1 MPEHAVDTIHV
12 VFKTHLDLGY
22 TDLANAVYRR
32 YMDDFIPGA
41 LRLAQQMR
49 KRDGEARFV
58 WTTGSWLIDQ
68 FLEHSA
74 PGERRRMEAAIEA
87 GDIVWHALPFTTHTE
102 LMSAELFRFGLSIAR
117 RLDARFGRTTI
128 AAKMTDVPGHTR
140 GIVPLLAEAGVKL
153 LHLGLN
159 EGASV
164 PEVPSVFVWR
174 DEASGRDLLMIYK
187 GQYGG
192 LVRVDGLPDALL
204 VRMTSD
210 NIGPPTPEAVQA
222 TFDELRQQFPGA
234 RVIPSTLDAFA
245 AALEPARGRLPV
257 LTSEI
262 GDTWIHGVA
271 ADPQKVRAL
280 RALLRLQPAIAADER
295 LPEAAKFAFQNGL
308 LCVTEH
314 TWGMDIK
321 VHLRD
326 YSAWTAA
333 EFAAARGG
341 APWQLV
347 ESSWAEQRAY
357 LHAAVRA
364 LEGTRWHAEAARAL
378 EPPPA
383 LTEPSAEAT
392 QERQFSNAQFELG
405 IDGETGAIT
414 HLQTRADGQVWAT
427 AEHPLALFRY
437 ETFDDASY
445 EQFWDEYIRNRDRAE
460 VMDWAQFDY
469 GKPGIAG
476 KTRRIE
482 PAPARLEALYAV
494 HTPDALVLT
503 AALKP
508 PTEWATLY
516 GAPPVLHL
524 ELTLH
529 KQTPAIG
536 VRLAWDDKP
545 ACRLP
550 EAGWLS
556 FVPNAPGAAWQFEKL
571 GQWIDPRDVV
581 RGGNRSLHAVFDRV
595 VCVDGARQL
604 TITTRDAALAAPGAP
619 ALLRFTK
626 ALPEMEGGVHF
637 NLFNNLWGTNFP
649 MWNGG
654 AAEFA
659 FTLQWSWS
667 DETP

>member
-1 MPEHAVDTIHV
+1 MPDHSVDTIHV

-22 TDLANAVYRR
+22 TELANAVYRR

-41 LRLAQQMR
+41 LRLAQTLR
-49 KRDGEARFV
+49 ERGGEARFV

-68 FLEHSA
+68 FLEHSPA
-74 PGERRRMEAAIEA
+74 SERRRMEAAIEA
-87 GDIVWHALPFTTHTE
+87 GDLVWHALPFTTHTE
-102 LMSAELFRFGLSIAR
+102 LMSADLFRFGLSIAR

-164 PEVPSVFVWR
+164 PEVPPVFAWR
-174 DEASGRDLLMIYK
+174 DEASGLDLLMIYE

-222 TFDELRQQFPGA
+222 TYDELRQQFPGA

-280 RALLRLQPAIAADER
+280 RTLVRLQPAIAADDTV
-295 LPEAAKFAFQNGL
+295 PEAARFDFQNNL

-314 TWGMDIK
+314 TWGMDVK

-326 YSAWTAA
+326 YEAWTAA

-341 APWQLV
+341 EAWQLV

-357 LHAAVRA
+357 LQAAVSA
-364 LEGTRWHAEAARAL
+364 LQGTRWHAEAAQAL
-378 EPPPA
+378 EPA
-383 LTEPSAEAT
+383 ITLTEPRADVT
-392 QERQFSNAQFELG
+392 HERQFRTAQFELG
-405 IDGETGAIT
+405 MDAETGAIT
-414 HLQTRADGQVWAT
+414 HLRTRADGQVWAT
-427 AEHPLALFRY
+427 PDHPLALFRY
-437 ETFDDASY
+437 ETFDEASY
-445 EQFWDEYIRNRDRAE
+445 ERFWDEYIRNRDRAE
-460 VMDWAQFDY
+460 VMEWAQFDY

-476 KTRRIE
+476 KTRRIA
-482 PAPARLEALYAV
+482 PAPARLQAIHAD
-494 HTPDALVLT
+494 HTPHALVLT
-503 AALKP
+503 AVLKP
-508 PTEWATLY
+508 PPEWTTLY
-516 GAPPVLHL
+516 GAPPALHL
-524 ELTLH
+524 EITVH
-529 KQTPAIG
+529 EQTPEIG
-536 VRLAWDDKP
+536 VRLSWDDKP

-556 FVPNAPGAAWQFEKL
+556 FVPNAAGASWRFEKL
-571 GQWIDPRDVV
+571 GEWIDPRDVV

-595 VCVDGARQL
+595 SCVDGARQL
-604 TITTRDAALAAPGAP
+604 MITTRDAALAAPGAP
-619 ALLRFTK
+619 ALLRFSK
-626 ALPEMEGGVHF
+626 ALPEMDGGVHF

-659 FTLQWSWS
+659 FRLQWGLP